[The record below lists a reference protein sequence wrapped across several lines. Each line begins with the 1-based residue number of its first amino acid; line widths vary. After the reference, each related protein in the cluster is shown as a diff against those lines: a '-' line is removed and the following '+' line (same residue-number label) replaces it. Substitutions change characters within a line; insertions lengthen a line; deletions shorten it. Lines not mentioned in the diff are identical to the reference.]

1 VAPLS
6 GWEAMLSRSV
16 NVKGVVTCIIGPFV
30 VLEGGDFGVVADC
43 LGVCSIWSKSHSS
56 SR

>member
-1 VAPLS
+1 MAPLS

-30 VLEGGDFGVVADC
+30 VLEEGDFGVAADC
-43 LGVCSIWSKSHSS
+43 LGVCSI
-56 SR
+56 